1 MALPYRHTVT
11 IQREAK
17 TSDGMGGIV
26 KAMVDVVSAFA
37 DIQPVSAERR
47 LEYSKM
53 GVNITHQVFLKGH
66 PSVSSGDY
74 VKWGNRVLKVQAV
87 IDPLEIGHHVE
98 LVALEEVK

>member
-11 IQREAK
+11 IQREIRAR
-17 TSDGMGGIV
+17 DGMGGV
-26 KAMVDVVSAFA
+26 TKTLVTVATVYA

-47 LEYSKM
+47 LEYSKV
-53 GVNITHQVFLKGH
+53 GVNISHQVFLKGH

-74 VKWGNRVLKVQAV
+74 LTWGNRTLKVQDV

-98 LVALEEVK
+98 LVTLEEVK